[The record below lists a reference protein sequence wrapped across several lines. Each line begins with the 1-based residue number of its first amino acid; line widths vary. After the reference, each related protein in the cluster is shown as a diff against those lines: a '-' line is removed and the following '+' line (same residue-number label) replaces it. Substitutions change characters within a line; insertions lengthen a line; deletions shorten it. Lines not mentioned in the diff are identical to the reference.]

1 MKRKPLVWLFV
12 ILVCVIGLALAA
24 KYDPTHIVPGLLRNE
39 AFFRGYP
46 TGYWRE
52 VIGADGRAG
61 ELDVD
66 TVLLFE
72 NADAVPVLLEC
83 LSDPDPKVRWPSV
96 ILLQRAGSAREVEPV
111 LRQALDDV
119 DLEVRLQALRALAR
133 VGCVAAPA
141 VPRLIEFSKDED
153 LDTRVCARYAL
164 WEIDSETAST
174 VGGWQEF
181 ASEKWQFSVTSP
193 GPPEK
198 EFKVIDTPNGRVPTE
213 SFSFNYGMARCIVA
227 VSEFSPEGVEEFS
240 LKDRFDESQAEG
252 KAAAL
257 GGSLIRCG
265 TIEQHGYSGREEVIK
280 VDNGAINC
288 ARLFPVGRRLYQ
300 INITYPRRGAVSPRA
315 EEFFLG
321 SLRITYSPASAAE
334 AANGRRDP

>member
-1 MKRKPLVWLFV
+1 MKRKLLVWSFV
-12 ILVCVIGLALAA
+12 VLACVIGLVLAA

-61 ELDVD
+61 ELDVA

-72 NADAVPVLLEC
+72 DPDAVPVLLEC

-111 LRQALDDV
+111 LRHALDDA

-133 VGCVAAPA
+133 VGYVAAPA
-141 VPRLIEFSKDED
+141 LPRLIEFSKDED

-181 ASEKWQFSVTSP
+181 TSERWQFSVTVP

-198 EFKVIDTPNGRVPTE
+198 EVNVLDTPNGQVPIE
-213 SFSFNYGMARCIVA
+213 SFGVNYGMARCIVA
-227 VSEFSPEGVEEFS
+227 VSEYSPEGAGDLP
-240 LKDRFDESQAEG
+240 LKDRFHESQAEG

-265 TIEQHGYSGREEVIK
+265 AIEQHGYSGREDLIK
-280 VDNGAINC
+280 VDDGAINC
-288 ARLFPVGRRLYQ
+288 ARLFPVGLRLYQ
-300 INITYPRRGAVSPRA
+300 ISITYPRRGAVSPKA

-321 SLRITYSPASAAE
+321 SLRITYSPI
-334 AANGRRDP
+334 PQP